1 MYRIRSDTLIGE
13 ILYQVGKALWRPPAS
28 LFEMLI
34 PLKDKGYSKHNYC
47 LSDFVQL
54 EKSVENSIDREGTQ
68 KQQYLKI
75 ALNINKVR
83 FGPPLK
89 LKGYFKYSSNMPI
102 STAKCKKTGFAF
114 TLAKNQHSTETASVR
129 FSKYEIQNIASNI
142 SFYNEEQI
150 YHFCKIFLICF
161 LRNVIEFVFTSRN
174 FTCTSDSLLSNLDD
188 ERKESLNSKVFGC
201 DIQIGQKG
209 FKQTNNLKTY
219 FASGCDLSPKH
230 FTIWNSWSI
239 SESPRK

>member
-1 MYRIRSDTLIGE
+1 M
-13 ILYQVGKALWRPPAS
+13 
-28 LFEMLI
+28 
-34 PLKDKGYSKHNYC
+34 
-47 LSDFVQL
+47 
-54 EKSVENSIDREGTQ
+54 
-68 KQQYLKI
+68 
-75 ALNINKVR
+75 
-83 FGPPLK
+83 
-89 LKGYFKYSSNMPI
+89 
-102 STAKCKKTGFAF
+102 
-114 TLAKNQHSTETASVR
+114 
-129 FSKYEIQNIASNI
+129 

-150 YHFCKIFLICF
+150 FHFCIIFLICF

-239 SESPRK
+239 SESPRKWKNRLNKFECLIILDTYNEVVEQALYKGNSSSKKIFHLVVRLWTL

>member
-75 ALNINKVR
+75 AININKVR

-102 STAKCKKTGFAF
+102 STAKCKKLGLRLHWLKINTAQKRRPCVFPNMRF
-114 TLAKNQHSTETASVR
+114 RIQHL
-129 FSKYEIQNIASNI
+129 
-142 SFYNEEQI
+142 I
-150 YHFCKIFLICF
+150 YHFIMK
-161 LRNVIEFVFTSRN
+161 NKST
-174 FTCTSDSLLSNLDD
+174 T
-188 ERKESLNSKVFGC
+188 
-201 DIQIGQKG
+201 
-209 FKQTNNLKTY
+209 
-219 FASGCDLSPKH
+219 FA
-230 FTIWNSWSI
+230 
-239 SESPRK
+239 

>member
-1 MYRIRSDTLIGE
+1 MFWNLIEIFLLMIDIFLLENNLIKFNRKKSIQQQKTYQKISYYLNRI
-13 ILYQVGKALWRPPAS
+13 
-28 LFEMLI
+28 M
-34 PLKDKGYSKHNYC
+34 SK
-47 LSDFVQL
+47 
-54 EKSVENSIDREGTQ
+54 EN
-68 KQQYLKI
+68 
-75 ALNINKVR
+75 
-83 FGPPLK
+83 
-89 LKGYFKYSSNMPI
+89 
-102 STAKCKKTGFAF
+102 FA
-114 TLAKNQHSTETASVR
+114 
-129 FSKYEIQNIASNI
+129 
-142 SFYNEEQI
+142 
-150 YHFCKIFLICF
+150 HFCIIFLICF